1 MDFNL
6 YETKMKVL
14 FAEADRTLKPLLIEI
29 FENRKP
35 QHLVKDFGEILLN
48 EEDLKGTFYSNYEY
62 IEFHYNYFT
71 HFSQIYYKLKGGIGS
86 SYISHCT
93 ADIVYK
99 ADMFY
104 LLKDILLKKEI
115 TTLKEE

>member
-6 YETKMKVL
+6 YETKM
-14 FAEADRTLKPLLIEI
+14 
-29 FENRKP
+29 
-35 QHLVKDFGEILLN
+35 
-48 EEDLKGTFYSNYEY
+48 
-62 IEFHYNYFT
+62 
-71 HFSQIYYKLKGGIGS
+71 IGS